1 MGTKRTFQNMLNEF
15 LTYDLMKEQLIE
27 RDWFLQNVEHD
38 SGWKGGT
45 LPVPFYGTQATSIK
59 MGGLTSS
66 NDVSKHKYVRGSVTD
81 YKEAWGTLRFE
92 HRDLMEQDGAVNEK
106 SFLKILP
113 GQVEDFSMI
122 MKEQMSKMLLS
133 GSVVATATSSASN
146 ATGVFTVD
154 RVERFHLDQKVIL
167 IDSDSAQIEVYV
179 ININLNTNQVTFSLT
194 RGGAFANLL
203 AYTVAN
209 SAKFWYDGVL
219 VGGVETNGFS
229 HLKGMLLSQANG
241 GLASLY
247 GQSKLLYPYLQA
259 LNIDGSS
266 VSSSNI
272 KLKLF
277 SAYNEIRQKARGN
290 ANTILMSFKWMG
302 HLMAQIEDQ
311 KGAFK
316 VTVNS
321 EKASLYGWTEITIT
335 SVKGTLKVVA
345 IQEMDDDCILF
356 LDMAAMKFYSN
367 GEMMRKRTA
376 PDGKQYYEVREDDG
390 YFYLVD
396 ICTFGELI
404 LHAPTKCGI
413 LYGIPA

>member
-1 MGTKRTFQNMLNEF
+1 MATKRTFQNMLNEY

-81 YKEAWGTLRFE
+81 YKEAWGTMRFE
-92 HRDLMEQDGAVNEK
+92 HRDLMEHDGAVNEK
-106 SFLKILP
+106 SFLKVLP
-113 GQVEDFSMI
+113 TQVEDFSMI
-122 MKEQMSKMLLS
+122 MKEQMSKMLLT
-133 GSVVATATSSASN
+133 GSVAAVVTDATNA
-146 ATGVFTVD
+146 ATGFFTVD
-154 RVERFHLDQKVIL
+154 RIERLHLDQKLVL
-167 IDSDSAQIEVYV
+167 IDGNSSQVNVYV
-179 ININLNTNQVTFSLT
+179 IGINLNTNVVELSLT
-194 RGGAFANLL
+194 RGGAAADVS
-203 AYTVAN
+203 AYTVAQ
-209 SAKFWYDGVL
+209 SAKLWYDGVL

-229 HLKGMLLSQANG
+229 HLKGMLLSAANG
-241 GLASLY
+241 GSTSLY
-247 GQSKLLYPYLQA
+247 GQSKVLYPYLQA
-259 LNIDGSS
+259 LNIDGSA

-272 KLKLF
+272 KQKLF

-290 ANTILMSFKWMG
+290 ANTILMSFKWIG

-321 EKASLYGWTEITIT
+321 EKASLYGWTEIVIT
-335 SVKGTLKVVA
+335 SVKGTLKVVG
-345 IQEMDDDCILF
+345 IQEMDNDCIIF
-356 LDMAAMKFYSN
+356 LDMTAMKFYSN